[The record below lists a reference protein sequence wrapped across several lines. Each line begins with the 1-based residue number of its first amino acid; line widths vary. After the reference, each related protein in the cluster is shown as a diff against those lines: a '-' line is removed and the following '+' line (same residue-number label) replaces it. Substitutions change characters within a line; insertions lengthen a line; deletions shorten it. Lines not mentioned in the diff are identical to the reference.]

1 MSPFV
6 LHLEAAT
13 QYERIEDVLSFVAED
28 ASGSF
33 GIQPGHA
40 RFVTV
45 LEFGLAS
52 FRTASAGWRYVA
64 APGAVVRFAR
74 NELHLA
80 TRRYVCGA
88 DYERIRDALRQQL
101 RAEEDALREIRLSLR
116 RLEESMLRRLW
127 QLARGEGR
135 VA

>member
-1 MSPFV
+1 VNGFV

-13 QYERIEDVLSFVAED
+13 QYERVDDVLSFVAED

-33 GIQPGHA
+33 GILPGHA

-64 APGAVVRFAR
+64 APGAVLRFAGG
-74 NELHLA
+74 ELHLA
-80 TRRYVCGA
+80 TRRFVCGA
-88 DYERIRDALRQQL
+88 DYERIRDVLRQQL

-135 VA
+135 AA